1 MRRSTT
7 MRPRG
12 VHLSVAR
19 GPDEVEDGG
28 PDPDDLEN
36 QPKLEEENVDFE
48 KSDDGKTPHDMG

>member
-1 MRRSTT
+1 
-7 MRPRG
+7 
-12 VHLSVAR
+12 VAR